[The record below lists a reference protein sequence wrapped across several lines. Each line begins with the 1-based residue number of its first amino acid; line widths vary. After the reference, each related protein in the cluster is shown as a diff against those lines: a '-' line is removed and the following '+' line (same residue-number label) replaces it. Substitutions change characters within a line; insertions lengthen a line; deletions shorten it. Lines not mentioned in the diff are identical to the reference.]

1 MKFTIIKSCLAR
13 FSGIFAVGTPSNI
26 HGTAISY
33 RCAKFGSFVNSV
45 TILTLRDLTKRE
57 NSQICTPS
65 PTSKEVVTARH
76 SKNCSTGLG
85 TTTVSPSLSFGRDL
99 SPSPFYK
106 DLGVI
111 FDSNLSFDSHVN
123 NPSYSLPGKLCQ
135 LIVSDIYLQKT
146 FFQSV
151 WIL

>member
-1 MKFTIIKSCLAR
+1 MTQER
-13 FSGIFAVGTPSNI
+13 FSNLKVLNSPKERT
-26 HGTAISY
+26 
-33 RCAKFGSFVNSV
+33 AKFAPHPP
-45 TILTLRDLTKRE
+45 LQKRW
-57 NSQICTPS
+57 S
-65 PTSKEVVTARH
+65 PPPH
-76 SKNCSTGLG
+76 SKNCSAGLG

-123 NPSYSLPGKLCQ
+123 NPSYSLLGKLCQ
-135 LIVSDIYLQKT
+135 IIVSKIYLQKT

-151 WIL
+151 